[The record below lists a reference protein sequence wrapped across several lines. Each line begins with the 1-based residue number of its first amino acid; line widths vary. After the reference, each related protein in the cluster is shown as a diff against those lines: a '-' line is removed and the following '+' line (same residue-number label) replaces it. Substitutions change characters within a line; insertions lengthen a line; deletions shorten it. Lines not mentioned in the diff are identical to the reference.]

1 MATKKK
7 TTHVTKETK
16 EYWNKVKELLDI
28 SGDYA
33 AAIKLRANLL
43 DSSTFFKVEHVL
55 NDYYDGKMS
64 NLEDAIICL
73 AEKFFTKL
81 EKFNIYCLT
90 KGLPTVT
97 KPDTLFSLLF
107 NNDRRRFYRNS
118 VEKGLKANMIVP
130 LQIIEMNYR
139 GRK

>member
-1 MATKKK
+1 
-7 TTHVTKETK
+7 
-16 EYWNKVKELLDI
+16 
-28 SGDYA
+28 
-33 AAIKLRANLL
+33 
-43 DSSTFFKVEHVL
+43 
-55 NDYYDGKMS
+55 MS

-107 NNDRRRFYRNS
+107 NNDRRRFYRRQA
-118 VEKGLKANMIVP
+118 EKGRNANMIVP
-130 LQIIEMNYR
+130 LQVIEMNYR